1 MENIDSLKKEIQSLR
16 AEIERLKSDK
26 RLVALANQHQAAY
39 QQSQVRFRTVFENSR
54 LGNKIITSDLKILQ
68 VNNALVA
75 MLGYDQKEEVIG
87 TRIMDYVRLLRQ
99 ISHHCCVLTVRD
111 EKRFHGL
118 IR

>member
-87 TRIMDYVRLLRQ
+87 TRIMDYVRFLRRLFLFLLWYQ
-99 ISHHCCVLTVRD
+99 ECM
-111 EKRFHGL
+111 L
-118 IR
+118 IKDA